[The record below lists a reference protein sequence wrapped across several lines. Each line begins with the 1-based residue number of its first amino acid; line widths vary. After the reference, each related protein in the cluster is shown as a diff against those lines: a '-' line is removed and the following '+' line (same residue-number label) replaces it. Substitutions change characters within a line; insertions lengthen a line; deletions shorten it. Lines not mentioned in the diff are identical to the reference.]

1 MLEYYEEI
9 EYEDFATEK
18 YNLIG
23 LYLSEG
29 EAQKAKE
36 KVALQMNI
44 SEELLFV
51 SASKVGRVQ
60 WEGGFVTV

>member
-9 EYEDFATEK
+9 EYEDFNAEK

-23 LYLSEG
+23 LYFSED

-36 KVALQMNI
+36 SFSVLMNI

-51 SASKVGRVQ
+51 SASKIGRIQ
-60 WEGGFVTV
+60 WEGGFATV